1 MRPAFE
7 KFADGLVPVVV
18 QDFESK
24 DVLMMAYVNEE
35 AYDKTIETG
44 LATYWTRSRQ
54 EIWVKGLTSGNTQEI
69 KEIRIDCDLDTLLYV
84 VVQNGGAACHEG
96 YKSCFYRK
104 LDENGEYVVEGER
117 IFDPADVYKK

>member
-7 KFADGLVPVVV
+7 KFENGLVPVVV

-24 DVLMMAYVNEE
+24 DILMMAYVNEE
-35 AYDKTIETG
+35 AYDMTVETG
-44 LATYWTRSRQ
+44 IATYWTRSRQ

-104 LDENGEYVVEGER
+104 LVSADEFVVEGER
-117 IFDPADVYKK
+117 IFDPKKVYGK